1 MIISD
6 NENKNPRC
14 ASERLKINKRKNFL
28 LTYYSIISCAVDRL
42 CVLLADDVKADFR
55 PNIREILS
63 FYSLPFS
70 FLFSFLVVE
79 FKSILYYFTS

>member
-42 CVLLADDVKADFR
+42 CVLLAADDVKADFR
-55 PNIREILS
+55 PNIRDLS
-63 FYSLPFS
+63 LYSLPFVS
-70 FLFSFLVVE
+70 FLFPCRRV
-79 FKSILYYFTS
+79 